1 MIYVNLIESVRQMKN
16 QVEVIATVEK
26 EDGSTFLGIT
36 DFFLQAQ
43 ESLIED
49 EDDLAYFLED
59 MDLNWDLCIP
69 HYEQELSVA

>member
-1 MIYVNLIESVRQMKN
+1 MIYVNLIESVRKTKN
-16 QVEVIATVEK
+16 QVQIIATVQK

-59 MDLNWDLCIP
+59 MDLNWNLYIP
-69 HYEQELSVA
+69 H

>member
-1 MIYVNLIESVRQMKN
+1 MIYVNLIESVRKLKN
-16 QVEVIATVEK
+16 QVEIIATVER

-59 MDLNWDLCIP
+59 IDLNWDLYIP
-69 HYEQELSVA
+69 HYDQELSVA